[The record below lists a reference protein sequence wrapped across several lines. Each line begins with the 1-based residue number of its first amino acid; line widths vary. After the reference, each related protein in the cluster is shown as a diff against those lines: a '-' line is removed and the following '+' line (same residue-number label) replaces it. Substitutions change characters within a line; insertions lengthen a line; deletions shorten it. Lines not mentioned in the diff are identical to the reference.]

1 MIIENNILAI
11 SNVIFKDKHLWK
23 WVTDEQKEQHFFI
36 LNRFFSKMYP
46 NHSLLLNNKNID
58 KSMSMDM
65 WFYFMKDK
73 PYPRWFWSK
82 SKNKKEKNGE
92 ELHKIFD
99 ITIEELQHISRF
111 YPDELRDETDY
122 LNSLKKQK

>member
-1 MIIENNILAI
+1 MIIENNILSI
-11 SNVIFKDKHLWK
+11 TNIMFKDKHLWE

-36 LNRFFSKMYP
+36 FNRFFSKMYP
-46 NHSLLLNNKNID
+46 NYSLLLNNKNVN
-58 KSMSMDM
+58 KVMCMDM

-82 SKNKKEKNGE
+82 SKNKKERVE
-92 ELHKIFD
+92 DELNRLFD
-99 ITIEELQHISRF
+99 ITKEELLHISRF
-111 YPDELRDETDY
+111 YPDELKDEIDY

>member
-1 MIIENNILAI
+1 MIIENNILSI
-11 SNVIFKDKHLWK
+11 TNIIFKDKHLWE

-46 NHSLLLNNKNID
+46 NYSSLLNNKNIN
-58 KSMSMDM
+58 KVMGMDM
-65 WFYFMKDK
+65 WFYFMRDK

-82 SKNKKEKNGE
+82 SKNKKEKIE
-92 ELHKIFD
+92 DELYRLFD
-99 ITIEELQHISRF
+99 ITEEELLHISRF
-111 YPDELRDETDY
+111 YPDELKEEVDY